1 MVYKEG
7 TGEIIDKLSIANI
20 KIFNLES
27 QIANAMKEKPRNDKE
42 IADLNDMRLKTVSRR
57 RDLIN
62 ELNKRF
68 DPDAIEEIRFHK
80 S

>member
-1 MVYKEG
+1 MGYSEG
-7 TGEIIDKLSIANI
+7 IGEIIDKLSIANI
-20 KIFNLES
+20 KIFTIES
-27 QIANAMKEKPRNDKE
+27 EIALAMKEKPRNDKK
-42 IADLNDMRLKTVSRR
+42 IADLNDMRLKTVNRR

-68 DPDAIEEIRFHK
+68 DPDAVEEIRVH